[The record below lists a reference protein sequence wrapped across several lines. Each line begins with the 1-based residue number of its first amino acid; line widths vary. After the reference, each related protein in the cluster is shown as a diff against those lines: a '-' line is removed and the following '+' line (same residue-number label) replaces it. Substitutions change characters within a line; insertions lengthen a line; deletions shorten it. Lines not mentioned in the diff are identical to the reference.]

1 MIWRARVQSSRFAR
15 AIILGELPRCWRERN
30 AKRPDQSEE
39 GRGGEE
45 VCGLWGGEGRVGIL
59 SQSGTEGNR
68 VVNRQ
73 LCSRPFILRETASFL
88 L

>member
-39 GRGGEE
+39 GRVGG
-45 VCGLWGGEGRVGIL
+45 VWTVGRGSL
-59 SQSGTEGNR
+59 SLASQTHFRKRGKGM
-68 VVNRQ
+68 VNSVYKYCPTGMQ
-73 LCSRPFILRETASFL
+73 LAG
-88 L
+88 